1 MIPYIIIGLIFTR
14 YESPN
19 MDHVL
24 KLQSSLDSL
33 FGNGVSKHLPKDIE
47 MTFSKK
53 TGRIR
58 TVMHKGKI
66 LCTLRI
72 DGGLAISP
80 YFAQMLMKSKTFRE
94 NCVEINKDAAP
105 FVQEGRS
112 VFCKHVVKCGKNVRI
127 SADTP
132 VLFKNKVIAVG
143 RAVLSYEMISDFD
156 RGVAVKVR
164 DSLKSRKEE
173 KEP

>member
-1 MIPYIIIGLIFTR
+1 MRMEPI
-14 YESPN
+14 
-19 MDHVL
+19 L
-24 KLQSSLDSL
+24 KLQHTLDAL
-33 FGNGVSKHLPKDIE
+33 FGNGVSRYMPKDVE

-58 TVMHKGKI
+58 TVSHKGKL

-80 YFAQMLMKSKTFRE
+80 YFAQLLIKSKTFRE

-105 FVQEGRS
+105 FVSEGRS
-112 VFCKHVVKCGKNVRI
+112 VFCKHVVWCGKKVRI

-132 VLFKNKVIAVG
+132 VLFKDKVIAVG
-143 RAVLSYEMISDFD
+143 KAVLSSEMISDFD
-156 RGVAVKVR
+156 RGVAIKVR
-164 DSLKSRKEE
+164 DSLKSHKEE
-173 KEP
+173 N

>member
-1 MIPYIIIGLIFTR
+1 M
-14 YESPN
+14 
-19 MDHVL
+19 
-24 KLQSSLDSL
+24 
-33 FGNGVSKHLPKDIE
+33 SKYLPKDIE
-47 MTFSKK
+47 ITFSRK

-58 TVMHKGKI
+58 TVLHNGEL

-80 YFAQMLMKSKTFRE
+80 YFAQILMKSKSFRE
-94 NCVEINKDAAP
+94 NCVEINEDAAP

-112 VFCKHVVKCGKNVRI
+112 VFCKHVVWCGKKVKI

-143 RAVLSYEMISDFD
+143 KAVLSYDMISDFN

-164 DSLKSRKEE
+164 DSLKSPSEVIKS
-173 KEP
+173 